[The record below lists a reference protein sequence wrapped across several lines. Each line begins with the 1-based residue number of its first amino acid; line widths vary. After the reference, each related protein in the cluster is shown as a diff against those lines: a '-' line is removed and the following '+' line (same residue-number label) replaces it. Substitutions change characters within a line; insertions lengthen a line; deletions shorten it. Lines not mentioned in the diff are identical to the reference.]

1 VRKQRPAACCCPWA
15 GKRKEGSGPVAGSK
29 PAGRG
34 LGLKGRRGGLRVW
47 KGFVFF
53 SKPFILN
60 LFQTFQTLKLLKP
73 YSSSFQIILKSFKTS
88 HPHS

>member
-1 VRKQRPAACCCPWA
+1 VRKQRPVACCCPWA
-15 GKRKEGSGPVAGSK
+15 GKRKEGSGPVAGSR

-53 SKPFILN
+53 KAFYFKPFSN
-60 LFQTFQTLKLLKP
+60 FSNFKNFQTL
-73 YSSSFQIILKSFKTS
+73 FFKFS
-88 HPHS
+88 NYFKVF